1 MNDQFKDLVE
11 NIADAER
18 AAGTECEIDYTLPS
32 IEISREGEVVYWFQ
46 EHSAQEL
53 LETVPAGLNAED
65 FLLFSQSSWG

>member
-18 AAGTECEIDYTLPS
+18 AAGTVIKIDYTLPS

-46 EHSAQEL
+46 EHEAQEL
-53 LETVPAGLNAED
+53 LETVPEGLNAED
-65 FLLFSQSSWG
+65 FLLFSW